1 MREEKALE
9 RVVNNGAVTVITV
22 IQLYSYFFK
31 GTFFSNTPYYI
42 ILYIYLIIN
51 KIYNNKRKKRRI

>member
-22 IQLYSYFFK
+22 IQLFFK

-42 ILYIYLIIN
+42 IYIF
-51 KIYNNKRKKRRI
+51 NN

>member
-22 IQLYSYFFK
+22 IQLYSYIFK

-42 ILYIYLIIN
+42 IYIYLIIN

>member
-42 ILYIYLIIN
+42 ILYIF
-51 KIYNNKRKKRRI
+51 NN